1 MAKPEWGKKRT
12 CQSCGTK
19 YYDLN
24 KTPMIC
30 PSCGVE
36 FDPDLLLK
44 TKKGKSLSSK
54 IISNNEKELTAD
66 MSGLDDI
73 DYNSDNEV
81 VSDDD
86 PLLEINKDDQN
97 DIIDDDNILKDV
109 SICPSAWCFLK
120 DKDGKKRRIKIHRS
134 KLLNTKSDSII
145 IKTDSEL
152 VYELESDR

>member
-12 CQSCGTK
+12 CQACGTK

-30 PSCGVE
+30 PSCGAE

-44 TKKGKSLSSK
+44 TRRGKSLSSK
-54 IISNNEKELTAD
+54 TISDNDNDLTSDISN
-66 MSGLDDI
+66 LDDI
-73 DYNSDNEV
+73 ESVSDNEV

-97 DIIDDDNILKDV
+97 DIASDGNGDGIVIDEDISFIDDEGVTEEDDISDEN
-109 SICPSAWCFLK
+109 SINVEISEE
-120 DKDGKKRRIKIHRS
+120 DK
-134 KLLNTKSDSII
+134 
-145 IKTDSEL
+145 E
-152 VYELESDR
+152 

>member
-30 PSCGVE
+30 PSCGAE
-36 FDPDLLLK
+36 FDPDLLLR

-54 IISNNEKELTAD
+54 TVSNDVKELTVD
-66 MSGLDDI
+66 ISDLDEI
-73 DYNSDNEV
+73 EAVSDNEV

-86 PLLEINKDDQN
+86 DPLLDINKDDQN
-97 DIIDDDNILKDV
+97 DIADDADNIVIDEDISFIDDDDMTEDDDISDEN
-109 SICPSAWCFLK
+109 SINVEISEE
-120 DKDGKKRRIKIHRS
+120 DK
-134 KLLNTKSDSII
+134 N
-145 IKTDSEL
+145 
-152 VYELESDR
+152 

>member
-44 TKKGKSLSSK
+44 TKKGKSSSSK
-54 IISNNEKELTAD
+54 IISDNEKELTSD
-66 MSGLDDI
+66 ISDLDDI
-73 DYNSDNEV
+73 DSNSDNEV

-97 DIIDDDNILKDV
+97 DITDDDIAIDEDISFIDDDGVTEDDDLSDEN
-109 SICPSAWCFLK
+109 SINVEISDE
-120 DKDGKKRRIKIHRS
+120 DKD
-134 KLLNTKSDSII
+134 
-145 IKTDSEL
+145 
-152 VYELESDR
+152 

>member
-54 IISNNEKELTAD
+54 IISNNEKELTD
-66 MSGLDDI
+66 DISDLDDI
-73 DYNSDNEV
+73 DSNSDNEV

-86 PLLEINKDDQN
+86 PLVEINKDDQN
-97 DIIDDDNILKDV
+97 DISDDSDIAIDEDISFIDDDDV
-109 SICPSAWCFLK
+109 TEDDDLSDENSINVEISDE
-120 DKDGKKRRIKIHRS
+120 DKD
-134 KLLNTKSDSII
+134 
-145 IKTDSEL
+145 
-152 VYELESDR
+152 

>member
-36 FDPDLLLK
+36 FDPDLLLR
-44 TKKGKSLSSK
+44 TKRGKNFSSK
-54 IISNNEKELTAD
+54 IVSENEKELTAD
-66 MSGLDDI
+66 ISDLDDI
-73 DYNSDNEV
+73 ESNSDNEV

-97 DIIDDDNILKDV
+97 DITDDGDDISIDEDISFIDDGDV
-109 SICPSAWCFLK
+109 TEDDDISDENSINVEIREE
-120 DKDGKKRRIKIHRS
+120 DKD
-134 KLLNTKSDSII
+134 
-145 IKTDSEL
+145 
-152 VYELESDR
+152 

>member
-66 MSGLDDI
+66 ISDLDDI
-73 DYNSDNEV
+73 DSNSDNEV

-97 DIIDDDNILKDV
+97 DITDDGDDISIDEDISFIDDDDV
-109 SICPSAWCFLK
+109 TEDDDLSDENSINVEISDE
-120 DKDGKKRRIKIHRS
+120 DKD
-134 KLLNTKSDSII
+134 
-145 IKTDSEL
+145 
-152 VYELESDR
+152 

>member
-54 IISNNEKELTAD
+54 IISNNEKELT
-66 MSGLDDI
+66 DDI
-73 DYNSDNEV
+73 SDLDHIETNADNEV

-97 DIIDDDNILKDV
+97 DITDDGDNIAIDEDISFIDDDDV
-109 SICPSAWCFLK
+109 TEDDMSDENSINVEIDEE
-120 DKDGKKRRIKIHRS
+120 DKD
-134 KLLNTKSDSII
+134 
-145 IKTDSEL
+145 
-152 VYELESDR
+152 

>member
-24 KTPMIC
+24 KTLMIC

-36 FDPDLLLK
+36 FDPDILLK

-54 IISNNEKELTAD
+54 IISDNGKELAAD
-66 MSGLDDI
+66 ISDLDDI
-73 DYNSDNEV
+73 DSNSDNEV

-97 DIIDDDNILKDV
+97 DITDDDDDDNIAIDEDISFIDDDDV
-109 SICPSAWCFLK
+109 TEEDDISDENSINVEISEE
-120 DKDGKKRRIKIHRS
+120 DKD
-134 KLLNTKSDSII
+134 
-145 IKTDSEL
+145 
-152 VYELESDR
+152 

>member
-36 FDPDLLLK
+36 FDPDILLK

-54 IISNNEKELTAD
+54 IISDDEKELTTD
-66 MSGLDDI
+66 ISDLDDI
-73 DYNSDNEV
+73 DSDNEV

-97 DIIDDDNILKDV
+97 DITDDGDDDNIAIDEDISFIDDDDV
-109 SICPSAWCFLK
+109 TEEDDISDENSINVEISEE
-120 DKDGKKRRIKIHRS
+120 DKD
-134 KLLNTKSDSII
+134 
-145 IKTDSEL
+145 
-152 VYELESDR
+152 

>member
-24 KTPMIC
+24 KTPIIC

-54 IISNNEKELTAD
+54 IISNNEKELTD
-66 MSGLDDI
+66 DISDLDDI
-73 DYNSDNEV
+73 DSNSDNEV

-86 PLLEINKDDQN
+86 PLVEINKDDQN
-97 DIIDDDNILKDV
+97 DISDDSDIAIDEDISFIDDDDV
-109 SICPSAWCFLK
+109 TEDDDLSDENSINVEISEE
-120 DKDGKKRRIKIHRS
+120 DK
-134 KLLNTKSDSII
+134 
-145 IKTDSEL
+145 E
-152 VYELESDR
+152 

>member
-1 MAKPEWGKKRT
+1 MAKLEWGKKRT

-36 FDPDLLLK
+36 FDPDILLK

-54 IISNNEKELTAD
+54 IISNNEKELTD
-66 MSGLDDI
+66 DISDLDDI
-73 DYNSDNEV
+73 DSNSDNEV

-86 PLLEINKDDQN
+86 PLVEINKDDQN
-97 DIIDDDNILKDV
+97 DISDDNDIAIDEDISFIDDDDV
-109 SICPSAWCFLK
+109 TEEDDISDENSINVEISEE
-120 DKDGKKRRIKIHRS
+120 DK
-134 KLLNTKSDSII
+134 
-145 IKTDSEL
+145 E
-152 VYELESDR
+152 

>member
-1 MAKPEWGKKRT
+1 MAKLEWGKKRT

-36 FDPDLLLK
+36 FDPDILLK

-54 IISNNEKELTAD
+54 IISNNEKELTD
-66 MSGLDDI
+66 DISDLDDI
-73 DYNSDNEV
+73 DSNSDNEV

-86 PLLEINKDDQN
+86 PLVEINKDDQN
-97 DIIDDDNILKDV
+97 DISDDSDIAIDEDISFIDDDDV
-109 SICPSAWCFLK
+109 TEDDDLSDENSINVEISDE
-120 DKDGKKRRIKIHRS
+120 DKD
-134 KLLNTKSDSII
+134 
-145 IKTDSEL
+145 
-152 VYELESDR
+152 

>member
-36 FDPDLLLK
+36 FDPDILLK

-54 IISNNEKELTAD
+54 IISDSEKELTAD
-66 MSGLDDI
+66 ISNLDDI
-73 DYNSDNEV
+73 DSNSDNEV

-97 DIIDDDNILKDV
+97 DITDNDDDDNNIAIDEDISFIDDDDV
-109 SICPSAWCFLK
+109 TEEDDISDENSINVEISEE
-120 DKDGKKRRIKIHRS
+120 DK
-134 KLLNTKSDSII
+134 N
-145 IKTDSEL
+145 
-152 VYELESDR
+152 

>member
-12 CQSCGTK
+12 CQVCGKK

-30 PSCGVE
+30 PSCGAE

-44 TKKGKSLSSK
+44 TRKGKSFASK
-54 IISNNEKELTAD
+54 IISDNDNELTED
-66 MSGLDDI
+66 ISNLDDI
-73 DYNSDNEV
+73 DTDSDAEV

-97 DIIDDDNILKDV
+97 VLNDEDDDISFIHDDEITEDDNSIDV
-109 SICPSAWCFLK
+109 EINDD
-120 DKDGKKRRIKIHRS
+120 DK
-134 KLLNTKSDSII
+134 N
-145 IKTDSEL
+145 
-152 VYELESDR
+152 

>member
-54 IISNNEKELTAD
+54 IITDNEKELTAD
-66 MSGLDDI
+66 ISDLDDI
-73 DYNSDNEV
+73 DSNSDNEV

-97 DIIDDDNILKDV
+97 DITDDGDNIAIDEDISFIDDDDV
-109 SICPSAWCFLK
+109 TEEDDISDENSINVEVSEE
-120 DKDGKKRRIKIHRS
+120 DKD
-134 KLLNTKSDSII
+134 
-145 IKTDSEL
+145 
-152 VYELESDR
+152 

>member
-66 MSGLDDI
+66 ISDLDDI
-73 DYNSDNEV
+73 DSNSDNEV

-97 DIIDDDNILKDV
+97 DITIDEDISFIDDDDITEDDDLSDEN
-109 SICPSAWCFLK
+109 SINVDISEE
-120 DKDGKKRRIKIHRS
+120 DKD
-134 KLLNTKSDSII
+134 
-145 IKTDSEL
+145 
-152 VYELESDR
+152 